1 MKKLIIVIGLL
12 LCAGLAFAADLQTA
26 LKETAEQFSAS
37 IKPKSVVAIIGIHS
51 ESPALSDF
59 MLDELTLR
67 FVQLKKLTIAD
78 RANLEA
84 IKKEMSF
91 QLSGEVG
98 DESIQQL
105 GAKIGAE
112 TVIQGTVK
120 RLGNSALYTL
130 TIRALD
136 VTTAAVTDMYRS
148 NVELNEVEASILGL
162 KAVKEPMVKEPMLEE
177 TPTVNNP
184 KEHYSVASIGFQN
197 LLFGLGSYRT
207 GHPGDGAV
215 LTIGHIVGWGC
226 FFAGIS
232 IFAGANSQME
242 RLQRER
248 AQAERNRPWTGAY
261 SGFNDPLYQNALK
274 HWQEEQNRRQD
285 QKQAIQSKIGT
296 GIILLSVG
304 VIVEVGAFIY
314 GFVAPAVHLKHAR
327 TNAYAT
333 NDTGFKFN
341 LTHTSSGD
349 IAPRISYKFR
359 Y

>member
-1 MKKLIIVIGLL
+1 MKKLIIFISLL
-12 LCAGLAFAADLQTA
+12 LCAGFAFAADVQTA

-37 IKPKSVVAIIGIHS
+37 LKPKSVVAIIGIHS
-51 ESPALSDF
+51 ESPVLSDF

-67 FVQLKKLTIAD
+67 LVQLKKLTIAD

-112 TVIQGTVK
+112 TVIQGTLK
-120 RLGNSALYTL
+120 QLGKSARYTL

-136 VTTAAVTDMYRS
+136 VTTAAVTDMYRA
-148 NVELNEVEASILGL
+148 NVEPNEIEASMLGV
-162 KAVKEPMVKEPMLEE
+162 KAVNKTNAP
-177 TPTVNNP
+177 
-184 KEHYSVASIGFQN
+184 YSVGSVGFQN

-215 LTIGHIVGWGC
+215 LTVGHIVGWGC
-226 FFAGIS
+226 FFAGIGLWT
-232 IFAGANSQME
+232 AGDSAMASLRRESEQAD
-242 RLQRER
+242 QQADRER
-248 AQAERNRPWTGAY
+248 NNTNFIGMSESDIKNIEKQ
-261 SGFNDPLYQNALK
+261 
-274 HWQEEQNRRQD
+274 WQEARDRRKNDEATRQEALN
-285 QKQAIQSKIGT
+285 KQIRV
-296 GIILLSVG
+296 GIAFLSVG
-304 VIVEVGAFIY
+304 VIVEVGSFIY
-314 GFVAPAVHLKHAR
+314 GFVAPAVHLKRAR
-327 TNAYAT
+327 ANAVAT

-341 LTHTSSGD
+341 LAYTSSGD
-349 IAPRISYKFR
+349 IAPQLSYKIR

>member
-1 MKKLIIVIGLL
+1 MKKLIIFISLL
-12 LCAGLAFAADLQTA
+12 LCAGFAFAADVQTA

-37 IKPKSVVAIIGIHS
+37 LKPKSVVAIIGIHS
-51 ESPALSDF
+51 ESPVLSDF

-67 FVQLKKLTIAD
+67 LVQLKKLTIAD

-112 TVIQGTVK
+112 TVIQGTLK
-120 RLGNSALYTL
+120 QLGKSARYTL

-136 VTTAAVTDMYRS
+136 VTTAAVTDMYRA
-148 NVELNEVEASILGL
+148 NVELNEIEAEMLGV
-162 KAVKEPMVKEPMLEE
+162 KAVKKA
-177 TPTVNNP
+177 PTQ
-184 KEHYSVASIGFQN
+184 YSVASVGFQN

-215 LTIGHIVGWGC
+215 LTVGHLVGWS
-226 FFAGIS
+226 FLFAGLGVLLDDNGS
-232 IFAGANSQME
+232 PPDPPDRDHFGSTDSYN
-242 RLQRER
+242 R
-248 AQAERNRPWTGAY
+248 AFRDYEDDLNRRNRIMADKAATGLGLMI
-261 SGFNDPLYQNALK
+261 SGVL
-274 HWQEEQNRRQD
+274 
-285 QKQAIQSKIGT
+285 I
-296 GIILLSVG
+296 
-304 VIVEVGAFIY
+304 EVGSIIY
-314 GFVAPAVHLKHAR
+314 GFVMPAVHLKRAR
-327 TNAYAT
+327 ANAIAA

-341 LTHTSSGD
+341 LAYTSSGD
-349 IAPRISYKFR
+349 IAPQLSYKIR

>member
-1 MKKLIIVIGLL
+1 MKRLSIFISLL
-12 LCAGLAFAADLQTA
+12 LCAGFAFAADVQTA

-37 IKPKSVVAIIGIHS
+37 LKPKSVVAIIGIHS
-51 ESPALSDF
+51 ESPVLSDF

-67 FVQLKKLTIAD
+67 LVQLKKLTIAD

-112 TVIQGTVK
+112 TVIQGTLK
-120 RLGNSALYTL
+120 QLGKNARYTL

-136 VTTAAVTDMYRS
+136 VTTAAVTDMYRA
-148 NVELNEVEASILGL
+148 NVELNEIEAEMLGV
-162 KAVKEPMVKEPMLEE
+162 KAVKKAA
-177 TPTVNNP
+177 TQ
-184 KEHYSVASIGFQN
+184 YSVASVGFQN

-215 LTIGHIVGWGC
+215 LTVGHLLGWGC
-226 FFAGIS
+226 FFAGIGVLAIES
-232 IFAGANSQME
+232 SEEADLRRQKEELERKRPSYFSYNSS
-242 RLQRER
+242 
-248 AQAERNRPWTGAY
+248 T
-261 SGFNDPLYQNALK
+261 DYQNAVNQWEANKKRLEDRGHK
-274 HWQEEQNRRQD
+274 
-285 QKQAIQSKIGT
+285 GGPT
-296 GIILLSVG
+296 GVALLSVG
-304 VIVEVGAFIY
+304 VIIEVGSIIY
-314 GFVAPAVHLKHAR
+314 GFVMPTVHLKRAR
-327 TNAYAT
+327 ANAVAS

-341 LTHTSSGD
+341 LAYTSSGD
-349 IAPRISYKFR
+349 IAPQLSYKIR

>member
-1 MKKLIIVIGLL
+1 MKKLIIVTGLL

-37 IKPKSVVAIIGIHS
+37 LKPKSVVAIIGIHS
-51 ESPALSDF
+51 ESPVLSDF

-120 RLGNSALYTL
+120 QLGNSALYTL
-130 TIRALD
+130 TMRALD
-136 VTTAAVTDMYRS
+136 VTTAAVTDMYRA
-148 NVELNEVEASILGL
+148 NVELNEVEASMLGV
-162 KAVKEPMVKEPMLEE
+162 KAVKKAK
-177 TPTVNNP
+177 TQ
-184 KEHYSVASIGFQN
+184 YSVASVGFQN

-215 LTIGHIVGWGC
+215 LTVGHLLGWSFLFGGLGVLVG
-226 FFAGIS
+226 
-232 IFAGANSQME
+232 
-242 RLQRER
+242 
-248 AQAERNRPWTGAY
+248 
-261 SGFNDPLYQNALK
+261 
-274 HWQEEQNRRQD
+274 
-285 QKQAIQSKIGT
+285 
-296 GIILLSVG
+296 
-304 VIVEVGAFIY
+304 
-314 GFVAPAVHLKHAR
+314 
-327 TNAYAT
+327 
-333 NDTGFKFN
+333 
-341 LTHTSSGD
+341 
-349 IAPRISYKFR
+349 
-359 Y
+359 

>member
-162 KAVKEPMVKEPMLEE
+162 KAVKEPMLEE

-226 FFAGIS
+226 LFAGIGILATQGS
-232 IFAGANSQME
+232 
-242 RLQRER
+242 
-248 AQAERNRPWTGAY
+248 
-261 SGFNDPLYQNALK
+261 
-274 HWQEEQNRRQD
+274 EEEHLRRQIEEAKRNGPSYFSYGSGND
-285 QKQAIQSKIGT
+285 YSNAVKAWEENIRRLENTKSNIRNNGS
-296 GIILLSVG
+296 GIILILVG
-304 VIVEVGAFIY
+304 ASVEVGAFIY

-341 LTHTSSGD
+341 LTYTSSGD

>member
-1 MKKLIIVIGLL
+1 MKKLIIVTGLL
-12 LCAGLAFAADLQTA
+12 LCAGLTFAADLQTA

-37 IKPKSVVAIIGIHS
+37 LKPKSVVAIIGIHS
-51 ESPALSDF
+51 ESPVLSDF

-120 RLGNSALYTL
+120 QLGNSALYTL

-136 VTTAAVTDMYRS
+136 VTTATVTDMYRA
-148 NVELNEVEASILGL
+148 NVELNEFEASMLGV
-162 KAVKEPMVKEPMLEE
+162 KAVKKAK
-177 TPTVNNP
+177 TQ
-184 KEHYSVASIGFQN
+184 YSVASVGFQN

-215 LTIGHIVGWGC
+215 LTVGHLLGWSFLFGGLGVL
-226 FFAGIS
+226 AGS
-232 IFAGANSQME
+232 DGAPP
-242 RLQRER
+242 
-248 AQAERNRPWTGAY
+248 RNRDDFSTDHDYHEYEHRRNQQASDAAAIGIGLMASGA
-261 SGFNDPLYQNALK
+261 L
-274 HWQEEQNRRQD
+274 
-285 QKQAIQSKIGT
+285 I
-296 GIILLSVG
+296 
-304 VIVEVGAFIY
+304 EVGSIIY
-314 GFVAPAVHLKHAR
+314 GFVMPAVHLKRAR
-327 TNAYAT
+327 TNALAT
-333 NDTGFKFN
+333 DDTGFKFN
-341 LTHTSSGD
+341 LAYTSSGD
-349 IAPRISYKFR
+349 IAPQISYKIR

>member
-1 MKKLIIVIGLL
+1 MKKLMIFTGLL
-12 LCAGLAFAADLQTA
+12 LCAGLAFAVDVQTS

-37 IKPKSVVAIIGIHS
+37 LKPKSVVAIIGIHS
-51 ESPALSDF
+51 KSPVFSDF

-120 RLGNSALYTL
+120 QLGNSAMYAL
-130 TIRALD
+130 TSRALD
-136 VTTAAVTDMYRS
+136 VTTAAVTDMYRAH
-148 NVELNEVEASILGL
+148 VELNEIEASMLGV
-162 KAVKEPMVKEPMLEE
+162 KAVKQA
-177 TPTVNNP
+177 PTQ
-184 KEHYSVASIGFQN
+184 YSVASVGFQN
-197 LLFGLGSYRT
+197 LLFGMGSYRT

-215 LTIGHIVGWGC
+215 LTVGHLLGGV
-226 FFAGIS
+226 FFYGGLAGM
-232 IFAGANSQME
+232 FTADNG
-242 RLQRER
+242 
-248 AQAERNRPWTGAY
+248 TGA
-261 SGFNDPLYQNALK
+261 
-274 HWQEEQNRRQD
+274 
-285 QKQAIQSKIGT
+285 
-296 GIILLSVG
+296 
-304 VIVEVGAFIY
+304 EVGLGLMISGALLEVGSFIY
-314 GFVAPAVHLKHAR
+314 GFVMPAVHLKRAR
-327 TNAYAT
+327 ANAVTA

-341 LTHTSSGD
+341 LAYTSSGD
-349 IAPRISYKFR
+349 IAPQLSYKIR